1 MWGKPAGLGAAFLIY
16 TTVNYCLCFQ
26 NVVILLDRV
35 PVTLQRREREKFL
48 VDEFLMIYLPPEH
61 HATACLAQGLCS
73 PRRTT
78 EDMSD
83 LQLVCCDHLSPGPRS
98 METNGGQPPAPG
110 SRQAGTS
117 RTGLGKRLFLSIQGS
132 GHTGHQHYSALQV
145 SRGGLLCGAEHQLLL
160 FSLQSKMGILAPSLP
175 WATTWSCLEKLQQ
188 KDLSRGLC
196 MLIFEMSAAHVLQ
209 KTHWI
214 GAPEHLVLYK

>member
-98 METNGGQPPAPG
+98 MEQMEA
-110 SRQAGTS
+110 S
-117 RTGLGKRLFLSIQGS
+117 
-132 GHTGHQHYSALQV
+132 
-145 SRGGLLCGAEHQLLL
+145 LLL
-160 FSLQSKMGILAPSLP
+160 QGPGRLAPAGQG
-175 WATTWSCLEKLQQ
+175 WAKGFS
-188 KDLSRGLC
+188 
-196 MLIFEMSAAHVLQ
+196 
-209 KTHWI
+209 
-214 GAPEHLVLYK
+214 